1 MRSLE
6 EWLFFYS
13 FYSYQVP
20 SLCPVSNCSL
30 PRHPTLRTPPPPPTP
45 FCPPIPFRSGSVPF
59 PSVIIWLTS
68 ICPPRLWALRRLS
81 FIWGVCWGD
90 GSPLHQVPITQYKW
104 VCCLWVF
111 SSPVSHE
118 DQDLMA
124 RGCLEIGFLGNKT
137 LTLFFFLWWWSSFPQ
152 FFLLWYKIHIKS
164 IILTIFKCMV

>member
-1 MRSLE
+1 MYQWLITNMQETNEMTDSLNKE
-6 EWLFFYS
+6 RESVRKQVEKLFF
-13 FYSYQVP
+13 FF
-20 SLCPVSNCSL
+20 
-30 PRHPTLRTPPPPPTP
+30 LRKDKL
-45 FCPPIPFRSGSVPF
+45 FISVYK
-59 PSVIIWLTS
+59 STIYMLIWLMS
-68 ICPPRLWALRRLS
+68 ICPPRLWALRGLS
-81 FIWGVCWGD
+81 FIWSVCWGD

-124 RGCLEIGFLGNKT
+124 RGCLEIGSWGTKHL
-137 LTLFFFLWWWSSFPQ
+137 LLFFLWQWSSFPQ

>member
-6 EWLFFYS
+6 GWLFFSS

-20 SLCPVSNCSL
+20 SLCPVFNCSL
-30 PRHPTLRTPPPPPTP
+30 PRYPTLRTPPPTP
-45 FCPPIPFRSGSVPF
+45 NTLLSSNSLLEWQCSLSSVL
-59 PSVIIWLTS
+59 IWLMS
-68 ICPPRLWALRRLS
+68 ICPPRLWALRGLS
-81 FIWGVCWGD
+81 FIWSVCWGD

-124 RGCLEIGFLGNKT
+124 RGCLEIGSWGTKHL
-137 LTLFFFLWWWSSFPQ
+137 LLFFLWQWSSFPQ